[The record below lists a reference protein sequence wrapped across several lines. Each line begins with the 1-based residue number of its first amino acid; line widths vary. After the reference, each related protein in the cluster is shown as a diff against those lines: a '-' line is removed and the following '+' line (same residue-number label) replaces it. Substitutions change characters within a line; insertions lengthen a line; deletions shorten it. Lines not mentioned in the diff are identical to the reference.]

1 MIKAIALDDE
11 PLALEVLQCFCSQFS
26 SIKLITVFSNTDKA
40 MRYLKKYPV
49 DVVFLDINMPAI
61 SGVDFAKK
69 LPRSVILVFT
79 TAYSEYAIEGF
90 NLSAIDFL
98 VKPYS
103 FTRFEKAVH
112 KITQQLE
119 LQNKVITQNF
129 LTIRADYSLINVQF
143 EDILYIEAL
152 GDYVKIFV
160 KNKKTVIPK
169 ITLKSILSKLPQKD
183 FIRVHRSFII
193 SLTKVNSVKNRLI
206 FIEEKEIPVGA
217 SYEED
222 FLSRFIQK

>member
-11 PLALEVLQCFCSQFS
+11 PLALEVLQCFCKQLS
-26 SIKLITVFSNTDKA
+26 SIKLVAVFSNTNKA
-40 MRYLKKYPV
+40 MRYLKKHPV
-49 DVVFLDINMPAI
+49 DVLFLDINMPAI
-61 SGVDFAKK
+61 SGVDFAKN
-69 LPRSVILVFT
+69 LPCSVLLVFT

-119 LQNKVITQNF
+119 LQNKLVTQNF
-129 LTIRADYSLINVQF
+129 LTIRADYSLIKVLF
-143 EDILYIEAL
+143 EDILYIEAM

-160 KNKKTVIPK
+160 MNKKTVIPK
-169 ITLKSILSKLPQKD
+169 ITLKSILSKLPQND
-183 FIRVHRSFII
+183 FIRVHRSYII
-193 SLTKVNSVKNRLI
+193 SLTKVNSIKNRLI
-206 FIEEKEIPVGA
+206 FIEDKEIPIGA
-217 SYEED
+217 SYEEN